1 MLRGKRIMLRAAEPE
16 DLDLM
21 YLIENDTD
29 LWAVGRSNVPYSR
42 FALRQFIEQ
51 TNNDINSD
59 GQVRLVIALNEN
71 RNAIGF
77 VDLQNYDVRHRRAE
91 VGIVLLPEWQHQGFA
106 NEVLGILGRYA
117 SKHLFIHQLY
127 ALVSV
132 DNVAAQT
139 LFANAGYKRTA
150 ILQHWLSNGEEW
162 QDAMVY
168 QKIL

>member
-1 MLRGKRIMLRAAEPE
+1 MLKGKRIFLRAAEPE

-21 YLIENDTD
+21 YLIENDTL
-29 LWAVGRSNVPYSR
+29 LWAVGRTNVPYSR
-42 FALRQFIEQ
+42 YALRQFIEQ
-51 TNNDINSD
+51 NSNDINTD

-77 VDLQNYDVRHRRAE
+77 VDLQNYDPRHRRAE
-91 VGIVLLPEWQHQGFA
+91 VGIVLLPEWQHQGLA
-106 NEVLGILGRYA
+106 SEVLAVLERYA

-132 DNVAAQT
+132 NHVAAQA
-139 LFANAGYKRTA
+139 LFSNAGYKNTA
-150 ILQHWLSNGEEW
+150 TLQHWLNNGEEW
-162 QDAMVY
+162 QDVMMY

>member
-1 MLRGKRIMLRAAEPE
+1 MLRAAEPE

-150 ILQHWLSNGEEW
+150 ILQH
-162 QDAMVY
+162 
-168 QKIL
+168 

>member
-1 MLRGKRIMLRAAEPE
+1 MLKGKRTMLRAAEPE

-21 YLIENDTD
+21 YLIENDTA
-29 LWAVGRSNVPYSR
+29 LWTVGRSNVPYSMY
-42 FALRQFIEQ
+42 ALRQFIEQ
-51 TNNDINSD
+51 TTNDINSD

-77 VDLQNYDVRHRRAE
+77 VDLQNYDSRHRRAE
-91 VGIVLLPEWQHQGFA
+91 VGIVLLPEWQHQGYA
-106 NEVLGILGRYA
+106 NEVLGILDRYA

-132 DNVAAQT
+132 DNVAALT

-150 ILQHWLSNGEEW
+150 TLQHWLSNGEEW
-162 QDAMVY
+162 QDTMVY

>member
-29 LWAVGRSNVPYSR
+29 LWTCGSTNVPYSR
-42 FALRQFIEQ
+42 YTLRQFIEQ
-51 TNNDINSD
+51 TSNDINTD

-77 VDLQNYDVRHRRAE
+77 VDLQNYDDRHRRAE
-91 VGIVLLPEWQHQGFA
+91 VGIVLLPEWQHQGLA
-106 NEVLGILGRYA
+106 NEVLGVLDRYA
-117 SKHLFIHQLY
+117 SKHLYIHQLY
-127 ALVSV
+127 AIVSES
-132 DNVAAQT
+132 NISAQS
-139 LFANAGYKRTA
+139 LFSNAGYKRTA
-150 ILQHWLSNGEEW
+150 TLQHWLRNGEKW

>member
-1 MLRGKRIMLRAAEPE
+1 MLRAAEPE

-21 YLIENDTD
+21 YLVENDTA
-29 LWAVGRSNVPYSR
+29 LWEFGNTNVPYSR

-51 TNNDINSD
+51 TSNDINTD
-59 GQVRLVIALNEN
+59 GQVRLVIALSSN

-77 VDLQNYDVRHRRAE
+77 VDLQNYNLRYRRAE
-91 VGIVLLPEWQHQGFA
+91 VGIVIMPEWQRQGIGE
-106 NEVLGILGRYA
+106 EVLGILAKYA
-117 SKHLFIHQLY
+117 SKHLYIHQLF

-132 DNVAAQT
+132 TNIAAQA
-139 LFANAGYKRTA
+139 LFSKAGFNRTA
-150 ILQHWLSNGEEW
+150 TLQHWLRNGEEW

>member
-1 MLRGKRIMLRAAEPE
+1 MLRAAEPE

-21 YLIENDTD
+21 YLIENDTA

-42 FALRQFIEQ
+42 YALRQFIEQ

-77 VDLQNYDVRHRRAE
+77 VDLQNFDVRHRRAE

-117 SKHLFIHQLY
+117 SKHLFVHQLY

-132 DNVAAQT
+132 GNVAAQS

-150 ILQHWLSNGEEW
+150 TLLHWLSNGEEW

>member
-21 YLIENDTD
+21 YLVENDTS
-29 LWAVGRSNVPYSR
+29 LWACGNANVPYSR

-51 TNNDINSD
+51 TSNDINTD
-59 GQVRLVIALNEN
+59 GQVRLVVALSEN

-77 VDLQNYDVRHRRAE
+77 VDLQNYNLRYRRAE
-91 VGIVLLPEWQHQGFA
+91 VGIVIMPEWQRQGIGE
-106 NEVLGILGRYA
+106 EVLGILAKYA
-117 SKHLFIHQLY
+117 SKHLYIHQLF

-132 DNVAAQT
+132 TNIAAQA
-139 LFANAGYKRTA
+139 LFSKAGFNKTA
-150 ILQHWLSNGEEW
+150 TLQHSLRNGEEW

>member
-21 YLIENDTD
+21 YLIENDTS
-29 LWAVGRSNVPYSR
+29 LWGVGCANVPYSR
-42 FALRQFIEQ
+42 YSLRHFIEQ
-51 TNNDINSD
+51 TSNDINID
-59 GQVRLVIALNEN
+59 GQVRLVIALTEN

-77 VDLQNYDVRHRRAE
+77 VDLQNYDLRHRRAE
-91 VGIVLLPEWQHQGFA
+91 IGIVIMPEWQQQGLGS
-106 NEVLGILGRYA
+106 EVLNVLSRYA
-117 SKHLFIHQLY
+117 HQHLFIHQLY

-132 DNVAAQT
+132 NNIAAQS
-139 LFANAGYKRTA
+139 LFSKAGYNRTA
-150 ILQHWLSNGEEW
+150 TLQHWLRNDDEW

>member
-1 MLRGKRIMLRAAEPE
+1 MLSSKRIMLRAAEPE

-21 YLIENDTD
+21 YLVENDTS
-29 LWAVGRSNVPYSR
+29 LWACGNANVPYSR

-51 TNNDINSD
+51 TSNDINTD
-59 GQVRLVIALNEN
+59 GQVRLVVALSEN

-77 VDLQNYDVRHRRAE
+77 VDLQNYNLRYRRAE
-91 VGIVLLPEWQHQGFA
+91 VGIVIMPEWQRQGIGE
-106 NEVLGILGRYA
+106 EVLGILAKYA
-117 SKHLFIHQLY
+117 SKHLYIHQLF

-132 DNVAAQT
+132 TNIAAQA
-139 LFANAGYKRTA
+139 LFSKAGFNRTA
-150 ILQHWLSNGEEW
+150 TLQHWLRNGEEW

>member
-1 MLRGKRIMLRAAEPE
+1 MLKGKRIMLRAAEPE

-21 YLIENDTD
+21 YLIENDTE

-42 FALRQFIEQ
+42 YALRQFIEQ
-51 TNNDINSD
+51 TSNDINSD
-59 GQVRLVIALNEN
+59 GQVRLVIAFNEN

-77 VDLQNYDVRHRRAE
+77 VDLQNFDPRHRRAE
-91 VGIVLLPEWQHQGFA
+91 VGIVLLPEWQHQGLA
-106 NEVLGILGRYA
+106 NEALDVLERYA

-132 DNVAAQT
+132 DNISAQS
-139 LFANAGYKRTA
+139 LFSNAGYKRTA
-150 ILQHWLSNGEEW
+150 TLPHWLSNGEGW
-162 QDAMVY
+162 QDAIVY

>member
-1 MLRGKRIMLRAAEPE
+1 MLRAAEPE

-21 YLIENDTD
+21 YLVENDTA
-29 LWAVGRSNVPYSR
+29 LWTVGSSNVPYSR
-42 FALRQFIEQ
+42 YALRQFIEQ
-51 TNNDINSD
+51 TSNDINTD
-59 GQVRLVIALNEN
+59 RQVRLVIAQTEN

-77 VDLQNYDVRHRRAE
+77 VDLQNYDPRHRRAE
-91 VGIVLLPEWQHQGFA
+91 VGIVLLPEWQHQGYA
-106 NEVLGILGRYA
+106 NEVLGILDRYA

-132 DNVAAQT
+132 DNVVAQA
-139 LFANAGYKRTA
+139 LFSGAGYKRTA
-150 ILQHWLSNGEEW
+150 TLPHWLCNGEEW